1 MAFSLIPKSLWAYTW
16 GVGINELNL
25 NIPHNQTFQRHIRE
39 DSIGLEGDFLSSACE
54 DTMNNGLWFGTTRGL
69 HFYHKKTKRFTRVL
83 FDRSDNEFDAVGSII
98 IDRKKRLWMGTSE
111 GVFIM
116 DLHSFSISSTQF
128 SYTYLKHKL
137 TEPTSLQLEK

>member
-1 MAFSLIPKSLWAYTW
+1 MGNILGESES
-16 GVGINELNL
+16 NELNL

-83 FDRSDNEFDAVGSII
+83 FDRSDNEFDA
-98 IDRKKRLWMGTSE
+98 
-111 GVFIM
+111 
-116 DLHSFSISSTQF
+116 
-128 SYTYLKHKL
+128 
-137 TEPTSLQLEK
+137 

>member
-1 MAFSLIPKSLWAYTW
+1 MSSFIILLTRTIPFPSSNNSIRGILIDSENHLWAYTW

-69 HFYHKKTKRFTRVL
+69 TLLYKKTKRFFRVCL
-83 FDRSDNEFDAVGSII
+83 TVPTMNSMRWIHHY
-98 IDRKKRLWMGTSE
+98 RPQKKHR
-111 GVFIM
+111 M
-116 DLHSFSISSTQF
+116 DGNI
-128 SYTYLKHKL
+128 
-137 TEPTSLQLEK
+137 

>member
-1 MAFSLIPKSLWAYTW
+1 M
-16 GVGINELNL
+16 V
-25 NIPHNQTFQRHIRE
+25 
-39 DSIGLEGDFLSSACE
+39 
-54 DTMNNGLWFGTTRGL
+54 GTTRGL

-116 DLHSFSISSTQF
+116 DLYSFSIPPHNSAI
-128 SYTYLKHKL
+128 
-137 TEPTSLQLEK
+137 PI